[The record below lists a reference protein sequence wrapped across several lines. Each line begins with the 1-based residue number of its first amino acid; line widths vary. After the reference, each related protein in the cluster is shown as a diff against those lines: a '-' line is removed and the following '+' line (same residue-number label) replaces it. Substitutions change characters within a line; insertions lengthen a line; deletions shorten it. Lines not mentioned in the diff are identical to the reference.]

1 MYIVKLNSK
10 STYFYQFNSTKKL
23 IEKIARNYSKP
34 ILMYDICQFYVWHA
48 DLDTQHVP
56 PP

>member
-1 MYIVKLNSK
+1 M
-10 STYFYQFNSTKKL
+10 